1 MALRFLPPVQL
12 SLLFLLKERLVSKQF
27 GSVGGTLTFRE
38 ELETRKL
45 FGSVVN
51 PPSPTHPP
59 PPTSGEEPMLT
70 ELLWASFGLC
80 VAVAFDIFE

>member
-12 SLLFLLKERLVSKQF
+12 SLLFLLKERLVRKQF
-27 GSVGGTLTFRE
+27 GSVGGALTFRE

-45 FGSVVN
+45 FGSVCE
-51 PPSPTHPP
+51 SPLPR

-70 ELLWASFGLC
+70 ELLWASSGLC